1 MAFYE
6 LSEFYVVF
14 FLEWQSKIGNDR
26 LRSGNRGGKIST
38 LFRKLIATEGLV
50 LIMQGLVAF

>member
-1 MAFYE
+1 MPFYE
-6 LSEFYVVF
+6 LTVFF

-26 LRSGNRGGKIST
+26 LKSGNRGGKIST
-38 LFRKLIATEGLV
+38 LLRKLIATGGLV